1 MRERRVLS
9 KQEFFNAS
17 ETQNQSVRDQ
27 VFLYKMLVKVLDNII
42 IYLTFLISTDC
53 FIKKLLLNL

>member
-1 MRERRVLS
+1 MIHSFTYMLFNIVFFLMFFKFLLQVRQAVKRMRERRVLS

-27 VFLYKMLVKVLDNII
+27 VFL
-42 IYLTFLISTDC
+42 
-53 FIKKLLLNL
+53 

>member
-1 MRERRVLS
+1 MFFKFLLQVRQAVKRMRERRVLS

-27 VFLYKMLVKVLDNII
+27 VFL
-42 IYLTFLISTDC
+42 
-53 FIKKLLLNL
+53 

>member
-17 ETQNQSVRDQ
+17 ETQNQTVENASKSFSD
-27 VFLYKMLVKVLDNII
+27 II

-53 FIKKLLLNL
+53 FIKKIIIKFVTR